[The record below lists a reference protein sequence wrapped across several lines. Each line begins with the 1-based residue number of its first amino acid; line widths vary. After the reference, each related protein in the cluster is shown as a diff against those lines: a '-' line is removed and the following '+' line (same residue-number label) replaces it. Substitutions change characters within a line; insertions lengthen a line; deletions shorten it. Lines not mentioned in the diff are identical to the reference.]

1 VFIPRISLFS
11 DENDNSFYF
20 KRRQFPVKLA
30 FAMTI
35 NKSQGQTIKKA
46 GLFLDSNIFTHGQ
59 LYTALSRVSDRTSI
73 KILTKKTIINEKEAF
88 YVNNI
93 VYKEVLI

>member
-1 VFIPRISLFS
+1 MELNDAFVFESYYIYIPRISLFS
-11 DENDNSFYF
+11 HENDFFSLTNCFYC

-46 GLFLDSNIFTHGQ
+46 GLFLESNIFTHGK
-59 LYTALSRVSDRTSI
+59 LYTALSNVLDRMSI
-73 KILTKKTIINEKEAF
+73 KILTKK
-88 YVNNI
+88 
-93 VYKEVLI
+93 